1 MSDAEWIRYLEES
14 IRELRKEKENL
25 KKEKWEIRQRLL
37 NVEEENRKI
46 KLHIEAKDKAYTA
59 LLKDYEEIK
68 KDRKKILDEIEAE
81 IEWFKSFRNR

>member
-1 MSDAEWIRYLEES
+1 MDY
-14 IRELRKEKENL
+14 EKEYNRVCNEYIPRVQKL
-25 KKEKWEIRQRLL
+25 
-37 NVEEENRKI
+37 EEENRKL

-68 KDRKKILDEIEAE
+68 EDRKKILDEIEAE

>member
-1 MSDAEWIRYLEES
+1 M
-14 IRELRKEKENL
+14 ENL
-25 KKEKWEIRQRLL
+25 VEKIEKLLWEKIKL
-37 NVEEENRKI
+37 EEENRKL

-68 KDRKKILDEIEAE
+68 EDRKKILDEIEAE